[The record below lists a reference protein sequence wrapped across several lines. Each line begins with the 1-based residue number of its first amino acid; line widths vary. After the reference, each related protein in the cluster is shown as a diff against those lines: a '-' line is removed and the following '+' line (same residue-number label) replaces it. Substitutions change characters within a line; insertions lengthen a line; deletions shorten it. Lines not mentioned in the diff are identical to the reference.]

1 MVASRNEGDQL
12 LAGLSVEAAER
23 LLTSLANAEMPN
35 PHLPHS
41 EVKQQSRLRAQTQKY
56 WPDLWDHWGEEP
68 EEITTERAFEI
79 LRKVRRYLQQFWKTQ
94 DPHERDWY
102 IHRAREWYWR
112 ARAHGNPNVQQFRQE
127 EAAAT
132 TVEDVRN
139 ASSWLN
145 ITIEEAL
152 DVPPKRTAFEES
164 LFHLQTIAD
173 KTRFCP
179 NLKCQA
185 PYFIATK
192 KGQKFCSPEC
202 ARPTLLASKRR
213 YWNRRRTK

>member
-1 MVASRNEGDQL
+1 

-41 EVKQQSRLRAQTQKY
+41 DVKQQARLRAQTQQY
-56 WPDLWDHWGEEP
+56 WPDLWERWGEEP
-68 EEITTERAFEI
+68 KEITTERAFEI

-102 IHRAREWYWR
+102 IHRAREWYSR
-112 ARAHGNPNVQQFRQE
+112 ARVHGNPNVQQFRQE

-132 TVEDVRN
+132 AVEDARN

-145 ITIEEAL
+145 ITIEEL
-152 DVPPKRTAFEES
+152 P
-164 LFHLQTIAD
+164 
-173 KTRFCP
+173 
-179 NLKCQA
+179 
-185 PYFIATK
+185 
-192 KGQKFCSPEC
+192 
-202 ARPTLLASKRR
+202 
-213 YWNRRRTK
+213 